1 MRKLYKLTL
10 LVTCLIGAT
19 LPLTAQA
26 DYAPTVFS
34 PNVSI
39 CPGGSSPGSIFVIEL
54 GSNGS
59 NTDISYSTSSPN
71 ITVPALVTSITNG
84 VSSFMGLQI
93 FASPMASGPYQVF
106 VTFSHSMGMD
116 PITVSINV
124 NVTSQVITS
133 VANLNGTDI
142 VCPGGSVTLLANT
155 ISGAPASY
163 VWYLNGN
170 PIPMQ
175 TGTFLNVTSAGSY
188 SVAGVS
194 SCGVTGPQSAP
205 RVISTGITTNITGET
220 CGMLPGNVE
229 QVQLNVVGNNLTYQW
244 RRNGVPIT
252 NGGDYTITN
261 TPASTTL
268 QVANAT
274 TNHLGAIFTCVVTG
288 TCGSAF
294 SAGCSVIAL
303 PVTWAGF
310 TAQRQGN
317 GSVDLRWETEN
328 ETNNEGFHIE
338 RSVDGRTFETIGFVA
353 GAGTRAEAQSYFYPD
368 GEAARFTGTILYY
381 RLRQVDF
388 NGEWSYSVLVSVN
401 PRASSQAFAVR
412 PLRLQ
417 AGEWR
422 YAVQAPRA
430 ESLRV
435 GLGDAMGR
443 VLDSRQLAVQLG
455 PNEVMFAPPVELPA
469 GIYFLFF
476 QGEGIRHVEKV
487 WWPGT
492 EN

>member
-10 LVTCLIGAT
+10 LLTCLFGVSQS
-19 LPLTAQA
+19 LSAQA
-26 DYAPTVFS
+26 DYVPTVITN
-34 PNVSI
+34 PVAL
-39 CPGGSSPGSIFVIEL
+39 CPGGSGSSFIIVIET
-54 GSNGS
+54 GANGAS
-59 NTDISYSTSSPN
+59 TDISYSTSSPE
-71 ITVPALVTSITNG
+71 ITVPPLVTTIANG
-84 VSSFMGLQI
+84 AFLAYIPVQI

-106 VTFSHSMGMD
+106 VKFSHSMGMN

-133 VANLNGTDI
+133 VANLSGTDV
-142 VCPGGSVTLLANT
+142 VCPGGSITLLANT
-155 ISGAPASY
+155 ISGAPTSY

-205 RVISTGITTNITGET
+205 RVITAGVTTNITGET
-220 CGMLPGNVE
+220 CSMLPGNVE

-268 QVANAT
+268 KVANAT

-294 SAGCSVIAL
+294 SAGCSVAL

-310 TAQRQGN
+310 TAQRQAN

-353 GAGTRAEAQSYFYPD
+353 GAGTRAEPQSYFYPD

-401 PRASSQAFAVR
+401 PEASSQAFAVR
-412 PLRLQ
+412 PVHLQ
-417 AGEWR
+417 AGDWQ
-422 YAVQAPRA
+422 YAVQSPRS

-435 GLGDAMGR
+435 VLSDAMGR
-443 VLDSRQLAVQLG
+443 TLDQRRVAVQLG
-455 PNEVMFAPPVELPA
+455 SNEVFFAPPVELPA

-476 QGEGIRHVEKV
+476 QGEGLRHAEKV
-487 WWPGT
+487 WWPGS
-492 EN
+492 EQ